1 MTRPIFAFAPV
12 LTVAAAL
19 SCATSSALATVVNFD
34 VFPGGGVVPN
44 NTVIG
49 SQYSSLG
56 VLFSSSAPAGGPTAA
71 FFTGE
76 ASSGPNFLVG
86 IDPGSGAGLFPIQM
100 DFTAAGITSVSF
112 NALSIG
118 TGIFTA
124 TAFASDLSTVLDTVS
139 ITNGPG
145 AGAGFGNVN
154 LVTLSGAGIARVLTS
169 ITQTQPI
176 ADGFGIDDLSV
187 VPSPGA
193 AALLGL
199 GGLSAIRRRR

>member
-1 MTRPIFAFAPV
+1 MLRKLKAFAGVCAGLSQLIERLEERDMTRPIFAFAPV

-118 TGIFTA
+118 TGNIHCDGLCIGPFHRA
-124 TAFASDLSTVLDTVS
+124 RYGFDHQRPRSRCGLRERQLGDAQRGGHRARADFDHADT
-139 ITNGPG
+139 T
-145 AGAGFGNVN
+145 
-154 LVTLSGAGIARVLTS
+154 
-169 ITQTQPI
+169 
-176 ADGFGIDDLSV
+176 D
-187 VPSPGA
+187 
-193 AALLGL
+193 
-199 GGLSAIRRRR
+199 RRWFRD